1 MIINIRKALN
11 DHEIGK
17 ADIAQ
22 DYRDAG
28 GSQALIG
35 GKNYFTAIQ
44 EFERDNP
51 IVSPELTQ
59 QIQNVSGN
67 MDPANSLEA
76 LANAE
81 AAFEAATDQYDTFE
95 DYLTNSG
102 MDMWEQIRVRGAQA
116 YRDTMYADRDAILRG
131 STVRGARN

>member
-1 MIINIRKALN
+1 M
-11 DHEIGK
+11 
-17 ADIAQ
+17 Q
-22 DYRDAG
+22 
-28 GSQALIG
+28 
-35 GKNYFTAIQ
+35 
-44 EFERDNP
+44 
-51 IVSPELTQ
+51 LTQ

-116 YRDTMYADRDAILRG
+116 YRDTMYADRDAIQRG
-131 STVRGARN
+131 STLRGPAN